1 MLKKVLKKIDVIQE
15 DYSQGNVL
23 ESDFKNKDEYQR
35 EYDKQL
41 RSML

>member
-1 MLKKVLKKIDVIQE
+1 MLEKVLKKIDVIQE

-23 ESDFKNKDEYQR
+23 ESDFKNKDENQR